1 MTQFDPKISDI
12 ASRNKIALV
21 QACWH
26 RDIVDEFRHS
36 FIKTWG
42 ESDNSQVEV
51 FEVPGAFEI
60 PLRIKQLAS
69 TDEYAGIVAT
79 ALVVDGGIY
88 RHEFVATAV
97 IDGLMQVQLETG
109 VPVFSGVLTP
119 HDFLS
124 EGRHAFF
131 KEHFVLKGH
140 EVASACLATLTK
152 KEATAGCLNKKAGS

>member
-12 ASRNKIALV
+12 ASRSKIALV

-36 FIKTWG
+36 FIKTWRDA
-42 ESDNSQVEV
+42 DNRQVDV

-60 PLRIKQLAS
+60 PLRIKQLAF
-69 TDEYAGIVAT
+69 TGEYAGIVAT

-119 HDFLS
+119 HDFMS
-124 EGRHAFF
+124 EGRDEFF
-131 KEHFVLKGH
+131 RKHFVTKGQ
-140 EVASACLATLTK
+140 EAAGACLATLAGH
-152 KEATAGCLNKKAGS
+152 EAIAVA